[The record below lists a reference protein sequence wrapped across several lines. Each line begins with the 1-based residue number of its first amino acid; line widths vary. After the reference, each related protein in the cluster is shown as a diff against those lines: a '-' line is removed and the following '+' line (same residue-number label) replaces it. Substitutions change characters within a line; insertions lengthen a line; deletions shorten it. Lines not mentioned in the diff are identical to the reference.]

1 MGVAENVF
9 SQFLSKKSI
18 FKNKNALTINYNPNE
33 ILHRD
38 KEIESLAK
46 ILAPVLRNE
55 KPSNVFI
62 YGKTGTGK
70 TLVTTHVVDELKKVA
85 NDRGIPT
92 IYMYVNCKMRKISDT
107 EYRLIS
113 QLVRNF
119 GREVPA
125 TGLPTDEIYR
135 LFFEEAEKSKANIIL
150 ILDEIDYLIKRVGD
164 GIIYNLTRINQQL
177 KNTKITIIGISNDVT
192 FTSNLDARV
201 KSSLS
206 EEELVFAPYDAMQL
220 KDILKNRSKIAFN
233 EDVVDDS
240 VIAKCAAYAARE
252 HGDARKA
259 LDLLRIAGE
268 IAEREGREKILE
280 EDIDRAEDKLETDSV
295 MEIVRKL
302 PKQSQA
308 VLYSIISVI
317 NVREPPIFTGDI
329 YEFYKSLCTKI
340 GLKQLTQRRVSDLI
354 SELDM
359 LGLITANVI
368 SKGRYGRTREISIT
382 IPNELMLKIEG
393 ILKGEL
399 EI

>member
-1 MGVAENVF
+1 MGVAENIF

-33 ILHRD
+33 IIHRD

-46 ILAPVLRNE
+46 ILAPILRNE
-55 KPSNVFI
+55 KPSNIFI

-70 TLVTTHVVDELKKVA
+70 TLVTSHVVEKLKKVA
-85 NDRGIPT
+85 DEKKIPT
-92 IYMYVNCKMRKISDT
+92 KNIYINCKMRKVSDT

-119 GREVPA
+119 GKNVPP

-135 LFFEEAEKSKANIIL
+135 IFFEEAEKSKSNIIL
-150 ILDEIDYLIKRVGD
+150 VLDEIDYLIKRVGD

-177 KNTKITIIGISNDVT
+177 KDTKITIIGISNDVM

-206 EEELVFAPYDAMQL
+206 EEELVFSPYDAVQL
-220 KDILKNRSKIAFN
+220 KDILKNRASVAFN
-233 EDVVDDS
+233 ENVVDDS

-259 LDLLRIAGE
+259 LDLLRVAGE

-295 MEIVRKL
+295 IEIVRKL

-308 VLYSIISVI
+308 VLYSIISVV
-317 NVREPPIFTGDI
+317 NLREPPMFTGDI
-329 YEFYKSLCTKI
+329 YEFYKSLCNRI

-368 SKGRYGRTREISIT
+368 SKGRYGRTREINVT
-382 IPNELMLKIEG
+382 IPNELVVKIEG

>member
-1 MGVAENVF
+1 MGVAENIF

-18 FKNKNALTINYNPNE
+18 FKGKDALTINYNPNE

-38 KEIESLAK
+38 KEISALAK

-70 TLVTTHVVDELKKVA
+70 TLVTSHVIEELEKVA
-85 NDRGIPT
+85 NGKGIPMVS
-92 IYMYVNCKMRKISDT
+92 MYINCKMRKISDT
-107 EYRLIS
+107 EYRLVS

-119 GREVPA
+119 GKKVPP

-135 LFFEEAEKSKANIIL
+135 IFFEEAEKSKSNIIL

-177 KNTKITIIGISNDVT
+177 KNTKITIIGISNDVM
-192 FTSNLDARV
+192 FTSDLDARV

-206 EEELVFAPYDAMQL
+206 EEELVFSPYDAMQL
-220 KDILKNRSKIAFN
+220 KNILKNRASIAFN
-233 EDVVDDS
+233 DGVVDDS

-280 EDIDRAEDKLETDSV
+280 GDIDKAEDKLETDSV
-295 MEIVRKL
+295 IEIVRKL
-302 PKQSQA
+302 PKQSQS

-317 NVREPPIFTGDI
+317 NMREPPIFTGDI

-382 IPNELMLKIEG
+382 IPNELVMKIEG
-393 ILKGEL
+393 IIKGEL